1 MPKLRYVLVAALFA
15 AGGLVQLPGSALA
28 LDQAMIDA
36 AKKEGRLVW
45 YSTLIIDQAV
55 RPMAAAFEDKYGID
69 VSFSR
74 APGGDVALKVINESK
89 AGRVEGDVFDSTTA
103 MIPLLEAG
111 LVEQYAP
118 EAAAAY
124 PDDLK
129 DPDGYWATTHLYFLT
144 TSYNTEMVP
153 PDQVPKT
160 YDDLLDPKWKG
171 AMAWTNDLTPSGAP
185 GFIYNMLAVK
195 GEEDGMAY
203 LRKLAEQQPVTIAA
217 SQRVVL
223 DRVIGG
229 EYPLGLMTFNHHDEI
244 SRAKGAPVD
253 WIKMEPLVATTS
265 AIGIIKNAPHPNA
278 ARLFVEFALSEE
290 GQKVLAEAFYLPAH
304 PDVPA
309 KVPELKPEGGD
320 FTVTAVTPATH
331 AEGLNKWIEIYNDL
345 FR

>member
-1 MPKLRYVLVAALFA
+1 MVRLKRLRCALFSL
-15 AGGLVQLPGSALA
+15 GLGLVGTAGQALA
-28 LDQAMIDA
+28 VDQAMVDA
-36 AKKEGRLVW
+36 AKDEGRLVW

-55 RPMAAAFEDKYGID
+55 RPMATAFQEKYGIE
-69 VSFSR
+69 VAYSR
-74 APGGDVALKVINESK
+74 APGSDVALKVINEAR
-89 AGRVEGDVFDSTTA
+89 AGRVAGDVFDSTTA

-111 LVEQYAP
+111 LVESYAP
-118 EAAAAY
+118 EAVAAY

-129 DPDGYWATTHLYFLT
+129 DPEGRWATTHLYFLT
-144 TSYNTEMVP
+144 TSYNTEMIPADEVP
-153 PDQVPKT
+153 RT
-160 YDDLLDPKWKG
+160 YDDLLDPKWRG

-195 GEEDGMAY
+195 GEEKGMDY
-203 LRKLAEQQPVTIAA
+203 LRKLAEQRPATIAA

-223 DRVIGG
+223 DRVISG

-265 AIGIIKNAPHPNA
+265 AIGILKNAPHPNA
-278 ARLFVEFALSEE
+278 AKLFVEFVLSEE

-320 FTVTAVTPATH
+320 FTITSVSPATH
-331 AEGLNKWIEIYNDL
+331 AEGLNKWISIYNDL